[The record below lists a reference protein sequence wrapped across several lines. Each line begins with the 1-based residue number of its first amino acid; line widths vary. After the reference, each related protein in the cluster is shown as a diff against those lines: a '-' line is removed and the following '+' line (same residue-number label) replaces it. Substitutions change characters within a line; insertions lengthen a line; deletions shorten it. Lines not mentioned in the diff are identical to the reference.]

1 MHFIKVWMQFLLLKI
16 IHNRPFIKG
25 KILISMV
32 NNKQIKIQKIK
43 EKDKFNKNNVIK

>member
-16 IHNRPFIKG
+16 IQNRLFIKE

-32 NNKQIKIQKIK
+32 NNKQIKI
-43 EKDKFNKNNVIK
+43 